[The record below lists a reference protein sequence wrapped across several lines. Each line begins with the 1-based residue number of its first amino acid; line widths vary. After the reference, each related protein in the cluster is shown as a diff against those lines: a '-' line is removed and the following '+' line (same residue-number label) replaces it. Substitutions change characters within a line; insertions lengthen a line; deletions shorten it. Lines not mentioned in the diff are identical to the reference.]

1 MCNISEFKTHQINVL
16 STRVDGQTDIHT
28 MINVVLCVE
37 LSCARYKIVL
47 ERKREI
53 ELSIELNQ
61 QHRSSLIKLIL
72 NVKI

>member
-1 MCNISEFKTHQINVL
+1 MSGRTN
-16 STRVDGQTDIHT
+16 GQTDIHI
-28 MINVVLCVE
+28 MINGNVVFCVE

>member
-1 MCNISEFKTHQINVL
+1 MSGRTN
-16 STRVDGQTDIHT
+16 GQTDIHI
-28 MINVVLCVE
+28 MINVVLGVE
-37 LSCARYKIVL
+37 VSCARYKIVL

>member
-1 MCNISEFKTHQINVL
+1 MDL
-16 STRVDGQTDIHT
+16 DGQTHHRGKLCQQI
-28 MINVVLCVE
+28 LCVE
-37 LSCARYKIVL
+37 SSCARYKIVL